1 LKASS
6 HTSVLLEELLSLFS
20 SATGLNQKNL
30 NTKALDNQVSSNKA
44 PKRILDCTFGRGGHS
59 LAFLKKYPKSSVLAL
74 DRDLVAIQWA
84 KSLNKSSNKTS
95 KKPFKQSR
103 LKVLHKNFYEF
114 PGFAD
119 KNLSFD
125 LIIMDLGVSSP
136 QLDEGER
143 GFSFNK
149 PGPLD
154 MRMDQTQKLNA
165 ERILNGFSKKELIEL
180 FQTYGEIK
188 RPYAVVNDLIQKR
201 KKKRLKT
208 TDEFSALIQKH
219 HSATRYKHPATK
231 WFLALRIAVNQEL
244 EGLKNCLPL
253 YIPFLKPGA
262 FLAVISFHSLE
273 DRIVK
278 QSFRGFVAGQ
288 KGFLYNKKVIRPSK
302 RERGRNIRSRSAK
315 LRVFQKNMP

>member
-1 LKASS
+1 M
-6 HTSVLLEELLSLFS
+6 SLFS
-20 SATGLNQKNL
+20 SATGLNQKDL
-30 NTKALDNQVSSNKA
+30 TAKALDDQASSNKA

-59 LAFLKKYPKSSVLAL
+59 LAFLKKYPESSVLAL
-74 DRDLVAIQWA
+74 DRDLTAVQWA
-84 KSLNKSSNKTS
+84 KSLNKLL
-95 KKPFKQSR
+95 KQSR
-103 LKVLHKNFYEF
+103 LKVFHQNFYEF
-114 PGFAD
+114 PSRAD

-165 ERILNGFSKKELIEL
+165 ELILNSFSKKELIEL

-219 HSATRYKHPATK
+219 HSAKRYKHPATK

-278 QSFRGFVAGQ
+278 QSFRDFRAAK
-288 KGFLYNKKVIRPSK
+288 KGFLYNKKVVRPSK
-302 RERGRNIRSRSAK
+302 RERDRNIRSRSAK